1 MNTQSVN
8 AIVLRCNL
16 DGIVQEIVTN
26 PGRLM
31 PVLKP
36 GENFVRMVA
45 PGSVAKALNLLQ
57 ELRDGE
63 VGVCWELNVALED
76 GLQSMR
82 FSGFRDD
89 ASLFIGGVLDN
100 IDASMMYEDLL
111 RIANE
116 QATALR
122 LATKQRYDLTVSQLE
137 HIDDARL
144 EELASLNNELLNLQ
158 RELQRKNHEL
168 ERLNAFKNEML
179 GMAVHDLRTP
189 LSVISL
195 YSEYM
200 LGEPDVGISESQAE
214 LVREIQS
221 ASDFMLRL
229 VNNLLD
235 LTIIEAGHLQLE
247 CQSLDLASLVAH
259 NVHINALLAQ
269 RKGIR
274 IELETAPD
282 LPAISADPV
291 KVEQVLNNLI
301 ANAVKFSPAG
311 STVYVIV
318 KPAEEGAAISVRDQ
332 GPGIAMEQQDKLFR
346 PFGRISPRAPDGQKN
361 SGLGLAISRRII
373 EGHGGSIWLE
383 GAPGAGATFTFTLP
397 RTEGALSLLSLA
409 AHDEIGA

>member
-57 ELRDGE
+57 ELRNGE

-76 GLQSMR
+76 GLQLMR
-82 FSGFRDD
+82 FSGFRDET
-89 ASLFIGGVLDN
+89 SLFIGGVLDN

-137 HIDDARL
+137 HIDYARM
-144 EELASLNNELLNLQ
+144 EELTSLNNELINLQ

-200 LGEPDVGISESQAE
+200 LGEPDVGISEAQAE

-247 CQSLDLASLVAH
+247 CRVLDLASLVAH

-269 RKGIR
+269 RKGMHL
-274 IELETAPD
+274 ELDTAPD
-282 LPAISADPV
+282 LPAVCADPV

-301 ANAVKFSPAG
+301 ANAVKFSPPG
-311 STVYVIV
+311 STIFIAMR
-318 KPAEEGAAISVRDQ
+318 PAEDGVAISVRDQ
-332 GPGIAMEQQDKLFR
+332 GPGIPVEQQDKLFR

-373 EGHGGSIWLE
+373 EGHGGRIWLE
-383 GAPGAGATFTFTLP
+383 SASGAGATFTFTLP
-397 RTEGALSLLSLA
+397 RSESGLSLLSLA